1 MAVDNEAPP
10 PPPLKIE
17 PNSPFYLGPQDRPG
31 DFITPTRLRDD
42 NYDDW
47 SSDVR
52 TALEARRKFEFLD
65 GTITTPT
72 PPCTQS
78 DWNAIHAMLVS
89 WITNTIS
96 LELHT
101 SIAKC
106 EQTKNM
112 SVSTYF
118 AKLNKLWEEL
128 HNHEPL
134 IECSCCFSCTAGVQH
149 ESRRETGML
158 HQFLMG
164 LYSEYYTQTRANI
177 LSHDPLPSLNR
188 AYQLLIQ
195 DERVRLAKA
204 TPEDTLPNTALGFV
218 LRTDTGWERGR
229 VDRPDRSHLVC
240 THCKK
245 TGHEVTHC
253 FELHGYPEWY
263 DDRMK
268 TNGGG
273 RGRGRNSGR
282 GRSSARANTT
292 VTIPVVGA
300 ADTVAGGTAGSS
312 SQQVFSADQWK
323 ALAGFFGNV
332 KIPENRLNGTFN
344 AQLWIVDTGAN
355 HHVTGDM
362 SWLINKKTI
371 SDYLVGLPNG
381 KTVNA
386 TQEGSDQ
393 SRELIG
399 TGVRRDGLYYFG
411 GTDSV
416 QHVSVKGD
424 SSNLELWH
432 RRMGHPSEKVV
443 KLLPPAK
450 GDKFASR
457 SRKCLFV
464 RYPFGKKGWK
474 LFNLDTKEFV
484 ELNED
489 VDLDF
494 LDVQAFDN
502 MENIDGQP
510 TVQVQQDQAAQ
521 QAHST
526 QPAVAP
532 TELGHVAPAAGLGPS
547 VEIPHVPMSSLGDNE
562 SSDMGRGFHKK
573 FPSVLLRDFVNHN
586 VFVTSPSPA
595 TSTPQHS
602 SAITSSKEPRSFK
615 EAMKDVSWKMS
626 MHEEIQA
633 LEDNGMWTKM
643 VNVLWEANGCIEIN
657 LTLMAF

>member
-1 MAVDNEAPP
+1 MAVDDEAPP

-52 TALEARRKFEFLD
+52 TALEARRKYEFLD

-96 LELHT
+96 PEVKSSLSKYRDAKRLWDNLKSRLAVVNGPRIQQLHT
-101 SIAKC
+101 STAKC

-112 SVSTYF
+112 SVSSYF

-134 IECSCCFSCTAGVQH
+134 IECSCCSSCTAGVQH
-149 ESRRETGML
+149 ESRRETDML

-164 LYSEYYTQTRANI
+164 LYSEYYAQTRANI
-177 LSHDPLPSLNR
+177 LSQEPLPSLNR
-188 AYQLLIQ
+188 TYQLLIQ

-204 TPEDTLPNTALGFV
+204 TPEDTLSETALGFA
-218 LRTDTGWERGR
+218 LRTDTGRERGR
-229 VDRPDRSHLVC
+229 VDRLDRSHLVC

-253 FELHGYPEWY
+253 FKLHGYPEWY

-273 RGRGRNSGR
+273 RGRGRNNGR

-292 VTIPVVGA
+292 VTIPVMGA

-312 SQQVFSADQWK
+312 SQHVFSADQWK

-332 KIPENRLNGTFN
+332 KILENRLNGTFN

-371 SDYLVGLPNG
+371 FDYSVGLPNG

-386 TQEGSDQ
+386 TQEGS
-393 SRELIG
+393 
-399 TGVRRDGLYYFG
+399 VR
-411 GTDSV
+411 
-416 QHVSVKGD
+416 
-424 SSNLELWH
+424 
-432 RRMGHPSEKVV
+432 
-443 KLLPPAK
+443 
-450 GDKFASR
+450 
-457 SRKCLFV
+457 
-464 RYPFGKKGWK
+464 
-474 LFNLDTKEFV
+474 
-484 ELNED
+484 
-489 VDLDF
+489 F
-494 LDVQAFDN
+494 LA
-502 MENIDGQP
+502 
-510 TVQVQQDQAAQ
+510 
-521 QAHST
+521 
-526 QPAVAP
+526 
-532 TELGHVAPAAGLGPS
+532 
-547 VEIPHVPMSSLGDNE
+547 
-562 SSDMGRGFHKK
+562 
-573 FPSVLLRDFVNHN
+573 LLRSCN
-586 VFVTSPSPA
+586 
-595 TSTPQHS
+595 
-602 SAITSSKEPRSFK
+602 
-615 EAMKDVSWKMS
+615 
-626 MHEEIQA
+626 
-633 LEDNGMWTKM
+633 
-643 VNVLWEANGCIEIN
+643 
-657 LTLMAF
+657 